1 MSEQLLLELLGYAA
15 SILVAISLMMSSIL
29 RLRVINLI
37 GALAFALYGW
47 LIGSIPVAAV
57 NLFIVVI
64 NVYYLQGML
73 RSREY
78 FRLLELSPDSEYLRY
93 FLSFHSAQI
102 HRFNP
107 ETSAAGAAEVNLLVL
122 RDVVPAGL
130 LIGDIEGSTLRVKID
145 FVIPQYRDFKV
156 GRFLFSESASFFR
169 ERGIREIVTGGGSRE
184 HSRYLERMG
193 FRRVKGADGVPEY
206 HLAIS
211 AGSGHDGSVA
221 SAGSTL

>member
-15 SILVAISLMMSSIL
+15 SVLVAISLMMSSIL

-102 HRFNP
+102 ERFNP
-107 ETSAAGAAEVNLLVL
+107 GTSAGQAAEVNLMVL

-130 LIGDIEGSTLRVKID
+130 LMGDIEGSTLRVSID

-156 GRFLFSESASFFR
+156 GRYLFSESASFFR
-169 ERGIREIVTGGGSRE
+169 ERGIREIVSGEGSRE
-184 HSRYLERMG
+184 HSRYLVRMG
-193 FRRVKGADGVPEY
+193 FRRVEGTGEAPEY
-206 HLAIS
+206 RLTIPPGAGHEGPM
-211 AGSGHDGSVA
+211 AGSGRA
-221 SAGSTL
+221 F

>member
-1 MSEQLLLELLGYAA
+1 
-15 SILVAISLMMSSIL
+15 
-29 RLRVINLI
+29 
-37 GALAFALYGW
+37 
-47 LIGSIPVAAV
+47 V

-78 FRLLELSPDSEYLRY
+78 FRLLELSSESEYLRY

-107 ETSAAGAAEVNLLVL
+107 EASAVGAAEVNLLIL
-122 RDVVPAGL
+122 RNVVPAGL
-130 LIGDIEGSTLRVKID
+130 LMGDIEGSTLRVKID

-156 GRFLFSESASFFR
+156 GKFLFFESASFFR
-169 ERGIREIVTGGGSRE
+169 ERGIREIVSGGGSRE

-193 FRRVKGADGVPEY
+193 FTRVGGTERAPEY
-206 HLAIS
+206 RLAIS
-211 AGSGHDGSVA
+211 SDASHDA
-221 SAGSTL
+221 SAASSGRAH

>member
-15 SILVAISLMMSSIL
+15 SVLVAISLMMSSIL
-29 RLRVINLI
+29 RLRVINLV

-64 NVYYLQGML
+64 NLYYLQGML

-78 FRLLELSPDSEYLRY
+78 FHLLELSPDSEYLRY

-102 HRFNP
+102 ERFSP
-107 ETSAAGAAEVNLLVL
+107 GAPAERAAGVNIMVL

-130 LIGDIEGSTLRVKID
+130 LMGDIEGNTLRVKID
-145 FVIPQYRDFKV
+145 FVIPRYRDFKI
-156 GRFLFSESASFFR
+156 GKFLFSEGAGFFR
-169 ERGIREIVTGGGSRE
+169 DRGIREIVSGAGSRE

-193 FRRVKGADGVPEY
+193 FRRAEGIGRAPEY
-206 HLAIS
+206 RLAIS
-211 AGSGHDGSVA
+211 SDAGHGDPVAGSGRA
-221 SAGSTL
+221 L

>member
-1 MSEQLLLELLGYAA
+1 MSEQLMLELLGYAA
-15 SILVAISLMMSSIL
+15 SVLVAISLMMSSIL

-47 LIGSIPVAAV
+47 LIGSIPVTAV

-102 HRFNP
+102 QRFNP
-107 ETSAAGAAEVNLLVL
+107 EAATAGAADVNLLVL

-130 LIGDIEGSTLRVKID
+130 LMGDIEGSTLRVKID

-156 GRFLFSESASFFR
+156 GRFLFSECASNFR
-169 ERGIREIVTGGGSRE
+169 ERGIREIVSAGGSIE
-184 HSRYLERMG
+184 HARYLEKMG
-193 FRRVKGADGVPEY
+193 FRRVEGSDRTSEY
-206 HLAIS
+206 QLAIPP
-211 AGSGHDGSVA
+211 GSVHDGSPT
-221 SAGSTL
+221 SAGKNL

>member
-1 MSEQLLLELLGYAA
+1 MSEQFLLELLGYAA

-37 GALAFALYGW
+37 GAVTFAIYGW
-47 LIGSIPVAAV
+47 LIGSMPVAAV
-57 NLFIVVI
+57 NLFIVLI
-64 NVYYLQGML
+64 NIYYLQGML
-73 RSREY
+73 RTREY

-93 FLSFHSAQI
+93 FLSFHAAQI

-107 ETSAAGAAEVNLLVL
+107 ETPVERAAEVNLMVL

-130 LIGDIEGSTLRVKID
+130 LMGNIEGSTLRVTVD

-169 ERGIREIVTGGGSRE
+169 ERGIREIVSGGGSRE
-184 HSRYLERMG
+184 HSRYLEKMG
-193 FRRVKGADGVPEY
+193 FRRVEGTDAGPEY
-206 HLAIS
+206 RLAIP
-211 AGSGHDGSVA
+211 SGTGPGASVA
-221 SAGSTL
+221 GAGRAF